1 MVWCAYMP
9 SAYLPHLVR
18 FYGKDFFKY
27 INICVVPFSNFLKP
41 KTFNMKVQ
49 DKEYVQFISETI
61 RKIKK
66 CSGEERKSLIV
77 KVKKK
82 FQMEENEKWV
92 ITQLRMIL
100 VDFEADLKFFEIHHP
115 NRRISAEKQRKQSDH
130 LKTSRKGQ
138 TSPTEKQL
146 LRLRNV
152 NFNDSKLEKP
162 HLTKNS
168 KLEYFNHIGL
178 KPNVISL

>member
-1 MVWCAYMP
+1 
-9 SAYLPHLVR
+9 
-18 FYGKDFFKY
+18 
-27 INICVVPFSNFLKP
+27 
-41 KTFNMKVQ
+41 MKVQ

-82 FQMEENEKWV
+82 FQMDENEKWV

-115 NRRISAEKQRKQSDH
+115 NRRTSAEKQRNK
-130 LKTSRKGQ
+130 Q
-138 TSPTEKQL
+138 TSCNAEYSDGRSKKRKKAKPSLTEKQL

-168 KLEYFNHIGL
+168 KLEYFKHIGL
-178 KPNVISL
+178 KPNVITL

>member
-1 MVWCAYMP
+1 
-9 SAYLPHLVR
+9 
-18 FYGKDFFKY
+18 
-27 INICVVPFSNFLKP
+27 
-41 KTFNMKVQ
+41 MKVQ

-82 FQMEENEKWV
+82 FQMDENEKWV

-115 NRRISAEKQRKQSDH
+115 NRRISAKKQRKQSDH
-130 LKTSRKGQ
+130 KQKQVETSRKGQ
-138 TSPTEKQL
+138 TSCIAEYSDGRSKKSKKAKPSLTEKQL

-152 NFNDSKLEKP
+152 NVNDSKLEKP
-162 HLTKNS
+162 PLTKNS
-168 KLEYFNHIGL
+168 KLEYFKHIGL
-178 KPNVISL
+178 KPNVITL

>member
-1 MVWCAYMP
+1 
-9 SAYLPHLVR
+9 
-18 FYGKDFFKY
+18 
-27 INICVVPFSNFLKP
+27 
-41 KTFNMKVQ
+41 MKVQ

-82 FQMEENEKWV
+82 FQMDENEKWV

-115 NRRISAEKQRKQSDH
+115 KRRISAEKQRKQSDH

-138 TSPTEKQL
+138 TSCIAENFDDRRKKSKKAKPSPTKKQL

-168 KLEYFNHIGL
+168 KLEYFKHIGL